1 MFCYNNTIV
10 QNLMSSKRPGIIT
23 RIQNNISYPKQFVL
37 TVARFWQDK
46 MAKLLI
52 KYLIVYIQFCA
63 NLMLLNNNIQ
73 D

>member
-10 QNLMSSKRPGIIT
+10 QNFMYSMGTGIIT

-63 NLMLLNNNIQ
+63 NLMLLNNNIE

>member
-1 MFCYNNTIV
+1 
-10 QNLMSSKRPGIIT
+10 MSSKRPGIIT

>member
-63 NLMLLNNNIQ
+63 NLMLLNNNIE